1 MEELQ
6 PVTSGTK
13 DAVAIAPATG
23 EGTGTLKRNIGPV
36 GIVGLG
42 LSIVNGW
49 GESSLLDL
57 P

>member
-36 GIVGLG
+36 GILG